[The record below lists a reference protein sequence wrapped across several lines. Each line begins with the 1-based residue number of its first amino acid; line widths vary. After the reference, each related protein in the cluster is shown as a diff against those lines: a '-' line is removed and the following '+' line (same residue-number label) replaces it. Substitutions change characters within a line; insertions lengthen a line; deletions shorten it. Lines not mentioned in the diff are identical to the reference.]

1 MSNIEETRRHKE
13 NELILKA
20 EMHDDELLTN
30 PVPLYS
36 KNLDDLKE
44 NDEILDIE
52 NEDLIDIE
60 NELIS
65 DDSIVTEKV
74 KLVFLII

>member
-1 MSNIEETRRHKE
+1 
-13 NELILKA
+13 
-20 EMHDDELLTN
+20 MHDEELLTN
-30 PVPLYS
+30 TVHLSS
-36 KNLDDLKE
+36 KNLDDSKE
-44 NDEILDIE
+44 NDDELDIENEDLLDIENEDLIDIE